1 MFFRKHDRRSIGH
14 IDFNHFASAILPFS
28 REYANLVTDRPEY
41 YCRRE
46 KDLRRY
52 FTVDTRY
59 EIQALWSVLFKAER

>member
-1 MFFRKHDRRSIGH
+1 M
-14 IDFNHFASAILPFS
+14 ILPFS

-46 KDLRRY
+46 RDPRRY

-59 EIQALWSVLFKAER
+59 ELQGMWSVLFKAERKLEELRLRLKQRPYFNLE